1 MQSHRFR
8 AGQVV
13 SYAPG
18 AFEDGTTRGS
28 YKVLRLLPA
37 EANSNQ
43 YHVKSIRDGHER
55 VVRESQLERIDAS
68 DEAVTFTEK

>member
-13 SYAPG
+13 SYSPG

-37 EANSNQ
+37 EANTNQ

-55 VVRESQLERIDAS
+55 VVRESQLERSELQD
-68 DEAVTFTEK
+68 DVVTFAKR